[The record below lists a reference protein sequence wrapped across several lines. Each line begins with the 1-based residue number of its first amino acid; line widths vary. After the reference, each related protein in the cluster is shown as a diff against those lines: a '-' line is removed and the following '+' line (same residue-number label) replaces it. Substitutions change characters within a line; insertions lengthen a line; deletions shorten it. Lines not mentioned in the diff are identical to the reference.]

1 MELSILVSG
10 KKENNA
16 EKYGVLIKNKGI
28 YEFSDG
34 TYYEGYWKDHRMHG
48 EGLFI
53 DKNGKKWEGEFV
65 EGTFQSKL

>member
-1 MELSILVSG
+1 MRKSMDFS
-10 KKENNA
+10 N
-16 EKYGVLIKNKGI
+16 KNQGI

-65 EGTFQSKL
+65 EGTF